1 MESQLMRK
9 LCLVLLL
16 LPLFICACRDD
27 NNALTT
33 LSQQSEPG
41 LDQEFELTI
50 FSEEQGPL
58 QRFRHWVNDKLL
70 ERGLSNSAVENLAT
84 YLKDVPPHAT
94 SIPGAT
100 ELDSDRRCPLFMGDR
115 VTIRVMSSRIV
126 DQHID
131 ANVIKVVRTPNA
143 KKAIDSL
150 LTGRPIPESAET
162 STLMLTGESSLF
174 EPEKSTAASGKSYGL
189 TPDGQCLQRRGWLFT
204 GHLLQKD
211 LQNLYR
217 NMVSAYYDPVFGK
230 KLSDSM
236 SGVRKIPEVAKCT
249 GCYIG
254 CCMNCVFQAFDAAI
268 PKGWPV
274 EEDHKTINSGQCARS
289 FADYW
294 KESYERRMKIKRV
307 WWGAG
312 DKRNIINDPLK
323 LPPGSVVVWDVC
335 GRQQTCPGGPGIGD
349 IGIVTSGPTPD
360 RTGNSEQSSS
370 DPTVRQSGVRSEI
383 QSWYP
388 KIELSQQTQSCRG
401 KIIGIFLPWKNR

>member
-1 MESQLMRK
+1 MRK
-9 LCLVLLL
+9 LYLVL

-27 NNALTT
+27 NTGLNSLAQKSDSAL
-33 LSQQSEPG
+33 E
-41 LDQEFELTI
+41 QEFELTI
-50 FSEEQGPL
+50 FSQEQGPL
-58 QRFRHWVNDKLL
+58 QRFRHWVNNKLL
-70 ERGLSNSAVENLAT
+70 ESGLSNSAVENLAT
-84 YLKDVPPHAT
+84 YFKDVSPNAT

-100 ELDSDRRCPLFMGDR
+100 ELDSNRRCPLFMGDR

-131 ANVIKVVRTPNA
+131 ASVIKIVRTPNA
-143 KKAIDSL
+143 KRAIDSL
-150 LTGRPIPESAET
+150 LAGRPIPETPET
-162 STLMLTGESSLF
+162 STLMLTGESISI
-174 EPEKSTAASGKSYGL
+174 ETGNSTAASGKSYGL
-189 TPDGQCLQRRGWLFT
+189 TPDGQCLLRRGWLFT

-211 LQNLYR
+211 LHKLYR
-217 NMVSAYYDPVFGK
+217 DMVSAYYDPVFGDR
-230 KLSDSM
+230 LSDSM
-236 SGVRKIPEVAKCT
+236 SGVRKIPTEAKCT

-254 CCMNCVFQAFDAAI
+254 CCMNCVFQAFEAAI
-268 PKGWPV
+268 PKGWPI

-294 KESYERRMKIKRV
+294 KESYEQRMKIKRV

-335 GRQQTCPGGPGIGD
+335 GRQKTCPGGPGIGD
-349 IGIVTSGPTPD
+349 IGIVTSGPMPD
-360 RTGNSEQSSS
+360 RNGNNEQGSF
-370 DPTVRQSGVRSEI
+370 DPPVRQNSAKSEI

-401 KIIGIFLPWKNR
+401 KIIGIFLPWKIR